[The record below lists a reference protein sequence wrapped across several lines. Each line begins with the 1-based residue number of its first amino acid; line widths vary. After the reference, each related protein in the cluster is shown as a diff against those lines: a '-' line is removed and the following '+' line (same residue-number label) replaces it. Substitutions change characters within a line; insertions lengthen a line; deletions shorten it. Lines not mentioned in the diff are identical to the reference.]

1 MELMAKYSVIV
12 FDLGNVLLPFDYNK
26 TINNLNEKSA
36 GLGDYFVRYYKENR
50 ELFRNFERGDISEL
64 EFLNRILNGLNK
76 RISKEEFII
85 NFSKIFTTNENLIS
99 LLPILK
105 EKYILMLLSNTNSIH
120 REYGWKEYDFLK
132 YFDKLILS
140 YEVNAV
146 KPELKIYKS
155 AEAYTQKPSHEHI
168 FIDDILDYV
177 EGAKKAGW
185 DALQYTGYEQL
196 IDDFKNREIV

>member
-1 MELMAKYSVIV
+1 MAKYSVIV

-155 AEAYTQKPSHEHI
+155 AESYTQKPSHEHI

-185 DALQYTGYEQL
+185 EALQYTGYEQL

>member
-1 MELMAKYSVIV
+1 MAKYSVIV